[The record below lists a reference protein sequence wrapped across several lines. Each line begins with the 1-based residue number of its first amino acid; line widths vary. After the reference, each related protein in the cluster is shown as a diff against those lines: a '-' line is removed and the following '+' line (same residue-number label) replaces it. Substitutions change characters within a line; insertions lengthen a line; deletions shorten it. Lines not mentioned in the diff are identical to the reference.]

1 MDRVRQ
7 FSKIVRLASA
17 GHGPST
23 SRRKSASL
31 VELNY
36 SFIAPSDKERKDR
49 AEKISLKERF
59 AKPLS
64 RREKVAEGRMRG
76 AICWTTTA
84 KRRSRTPRDG

>member
-1 MDRVRQ
+1 MDRARQ

-31 VELNY
+31 IELNY

-49 AEKISLKERF
+49 SEKISLKQRF
-59 AKPLS
+59 MEPFS
-64 RREKVAEGRMRG
+64 RREKVAAGRMRG
-76 AICWTTTA
+76 ATC
-84 KRRSRTPRDG
+84 